1 MLQIGEREKLIM
13 VKDLRSILEEAIDL
27 LGSNYTETQWKDKAD
42 IDLARYRVAKKAYK
56 EVSKHIERG
65 EIYCDTE
72 EEYEAINQLM
82 YKLGR
87 KLESI
92 EEEMTT

>member
-1 MLQIGEREKLIM
+1 MLQIGEREKCMM

-56 EVSKHIERG
+56 EVSKHIERS

-72 EEYEAINQLM
+72 EEYEAINKLM

>member
-1 MLQIGEREKLIM
+1 MM

-27 LGSNYTETQWKDKAD
+27 LDRNYTENKWKAKAN
-42 IDLARYRVAKKAYK
+42 IDLAIYKVAKKAYK
-56 EVSKHIERG
+56 EVSKYIERG

-72 EEYEAINQLM
+72 EEYEAINQLI

-92 EEEMTT
+92 EEEMTSWVYMST